1 MIHAEMLDR
10 ITKKFDTAREY
21 LPHPIINLNSPK
33 SKIGIINFG
42 STNVA
47 LNDAMQDLTRN
58 GIGINHLRIR
68 AFPFSKSVVD
78 FINDHEFV
86 FVLEQNRDAQ
96 MKKLLISEEDLDTNK
111 LISILNYD
119 GMPLTANFIVNN
131 ITEIIN
137 NNKNI
142 KAANSPPIKIV

>member
-1 MIHAEMLDR
+1 MHD
-10 ITKKFDTAREY
+10 
-21 LPHPIINLNSPK
+21 
-33 SKIGIINFG
+33 
-42 STNVA
+42 
-47 LNDAMQDLTRN
+47 
-58 GIGINHLRIR
+58 
-68 AFPFSKSVVD
+68 
-78 FINDHEFV
+78 
-86 FVLEQNRDAQ
+86 
-96 MKKLLISEEDLDTNK
+96 LLILSKEVVKHIELLTIIMKPSFISDIEGSDKVYLNTNK

>member
-1 MIHAEMLDR
+1 M
-10 ITKKFDTAREY
+10 
-21 LPHPIINLNSPK
+21 
-33 SKIGIINFG
+33 
-42 STNVA
+42 
-47 LNDAMQDLTRN
+47 
-58 GIGINHLRIR
+58 
-68 AFPFSKSVVD
+68 
-78 FINDHEFV
+78 
-86 FVLEQNRDAQ
+86 LEQNRDAQ